1 MRFTIAAA
9 RRAVAHRQAFAAPR
23 MVMRGMAGSSVHGE
37 DPEVGHCH
45 PTI

>member
-9 RRAVAHRQAFAAPR
+9 RRVVAQRQVSAAPR

-45 PTI
+45 STI